1 MTTNKNEKARKIPMR
16 KCIGCNEH
24 FAKSEL
30 IRVLRTPEGEII
42 IDKSGR
48 ANGRGAYL
56 CGEAKCLLKAIK
68 AKRLTSALEVE
79 IPEDVLLKLKEQID
93 K

>member
-1 MTTNKNEKARKIPMR
+1 MR

-24 FAKSEL
+24 FTKNEL
-30 IRVLRTPEGEII
+30 IRVLRTPTGDIV

-56 CGEAKCLLKAIK
+56 CNNPKCLLKAIK
-68 AKRLTSALEVE
+68 AKRLDSALEVH
-79 IPEDVLLKLKEQID
+79 IPEEVLQRLQEEIVK
-93 K
+93 